1 MREACTNSDEVD
13 IYLFTETWLNDSHFD
28 GELGLKN
35 YTVFR
40 KDRSA
45 ESSIHRRGGGVMM
58 AVKKNF
64 SAVQLQCNHKGVEH

>member
-1 MREACTNSDEVD
+1 LRTKFNTLREACTNSDEVD

-40 KDRSA
+40 KDRLSPVFTEGEE
-45 ESSIHRRGGGVMM
+45 ES
-58 AVKKNF
+58 
-64 SAVQLQCNHKGVEH
+64 